1 MTNKPGIYEIGCK
14 QGRLLKL
21 VHDLAIFLATNDC
34 TFSMSGIIFIQPE
47 AGKKGFPPQY
57 IFVSNRTL
65 INKHKICA

>member
-21 VHDLAIFLATNDC
+21 VHGLAIFLATND
-34 TFSMSGIIFIQPE
+34 FSMSGIISIQPE